1 MNNNISDKDKK
12 DWKNFLEKNEKLP
25 NKDLEI
31 KDNKFHITKSLDL
44 HGFTL
49 DEANKK
55 VESFII
61 DCFDQKVSKVII
73 VTGKGLHSQNDKDP
87 YVSKEFGILK
97 NSVPDFI
104 KNNSNLM
111 KKIKSITDAEITFIG
126 VNSANIKE
134 HKFLGKILQVTVEF
148 VGEVITCIRD
158 KDKKIVSGDPEKIK
172 KIYDTWVFSRDTSTN
187 NPNWQLVDTL
197 S

>member
-1 MNNNISDKDKK
+1 MNTKISDKDKK

-44 HGFTL
+44 HGYTL

-111 KKIKSITDAEITFIG
+111 KKIKSITDAEITDG
-126 VNSANIKE
+126 GSGALYV
-134 HKFLGKILQVTVEF
+134 FL
-148 VGEVITCIRD
+148 
-158 KDKKIVSGDPEKIK
+158 KKK
-172 KIYDTWVFSRDTSTN
+172 
-187 NPNWQLVDTL
+187 L
-197 S
+197 